1 MGHNGPQLLK
11 DSFILEK
18 ETVQGEG
25 KKKGVLGPSA
35 ALPRWAQ
42 AWHQWPE
49 RTGILTY
56 PPPPSPTL
64 LPQPILTP
72 TSFSFLG
79 SASLDAVLGQASW
92 GHCHCLHVKQSPSEG
107 KERKRRASHGTS
119 QEQGWLPL
127 PTPSKAPLL
136 PEKYWSDPRSP
147 FSPSVPLTPLL

>member
-18 ETVQGEG
+18 ETVQGER
-25 KKKGVLGPSA
+25 KKKGCLVPPPLSHGGHRHDISG
-35 ALPRWAQ
+35 LKEQ
-42 AWHQWPE
+42 AFWH
-49 RTGILTY
+49 TH
-56 PPPPSPTL
+56 PPPSPTL